1 VRWWWRRQLR
11 RLGVGGTR
19 TAYGAEL
26 ASPVGVIV
34 RADPGDEAAA
44 AAAVR
49 SAAGRVTG
57 QLDLI
62 SAIAATVPGDRVA
75 AVRAAAGFVRSAS
88 TAPSSWTV
96 GPDNARAAGTSAPAS
111 TPLTSMAELA
121 SVVGAPAS
129 WRAGITGAGVDGALL
144 TRPPPRSPTGFRSWP
159 VVGCST
165 TRGRRAATPA
175 AAASDG
181 HPDRGT
187 DRAGGNSSDG
197 PGPVPGRQRHPRPP
211 PRDLL
216 LAEVARRLTG
226 LAEAMPELDTV
237 ARIGGDEFAV
247 LVRDLPESSAY
258 DVSTAV
264 QTAVG
269 RARALEAIEVEVEA
283 SIGMAVAPG
292 HEVDESRLLRR
303 AADVA
308 MYAAKRGGYSSLSHL
323 KQLPVHEVKIDK
335 RFIMDLAS
343 DENDVAIAHAIINL
357 AGSLGL
363 QVVAEGVEDET
374 SWRRLADM
382 GCDFI
387 QGYYLSRPMPAG
399 NVPAWLRRN
408 GPWLGHQ
415 HVVRERRLRA
425 LQQRGPEF

>member
-1 VRWWWRRQLR
+1 
-11 RLGVGGTR
+11 
-19 TAYGAEL
+19 
-26 ASPVGVIV
+26 
-34 RADPGDEAAA
+34 
-44 AAAVR
+44 
-49 SAAGRVTG
+49 
-57 QLDLI
+57 
-62 SAIAATVPGDRVA
+62 
-75 AVRAAAGFVRSAS
+75 
-88 TAPSSWTV
+88 
-96 GPDNARAAGTSAPAS
+96 
-111 TPLTSMAELA
+111 
-121 SVVGAPAS
+121 
-129 WRAGITGAGVDGALL
+129 
-144 TRPPPRSPTGFRSWP
+144 
-159 VVGCST
+159 
-165 TRGRRAATPA
+165 
-175 AAASDG
+175 
-181 HPDRGT
+181 
-187 DRAGGNSSDG
+187 
-197 PGPVPGRQRHPRPP
+197 
-211 PRDLL
+211 
-216 LAEVARRLTG
+216 VARRLTG

-283 SIGMAVAPG
+283 SIGIAVAPG

-308 MYAAKRGGYSSLSHL
+308 MYAAKRRGYSSLSHL
-323 KQLPVHEVKIDK
+323 KQMPVHEVKIDK

-382 GCDFI
+382 GCDFV

-408 GPWLGHQ
+408 GPWLAHQ

-425 LQQRGPEF
+425 LQQRGPES